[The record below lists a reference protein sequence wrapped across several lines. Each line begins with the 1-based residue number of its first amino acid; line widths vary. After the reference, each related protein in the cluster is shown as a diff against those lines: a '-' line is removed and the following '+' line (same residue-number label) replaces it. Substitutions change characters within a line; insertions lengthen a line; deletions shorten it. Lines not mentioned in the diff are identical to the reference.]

1 MCLQPGHL
9 LHDGRYE
16 IIIEIGRGGGGI
28 TYKAFDRNN
37 PENSLCVVKKILPP
51 RSNHTRILQEAQA
64 QFEKEA
70 SSLEHLHNC
79 GRIPKLIDRF
89 QENGNFYLI
98 QEYIEGQPLN
108 KEIVR
113 GHQFAEQEVIN
124 LLSDILSVLD
134 IIHKQRIIH
143 RDIKPSNLIRRQ
155 PDNKIVLIDFGAV
168 KGIRNLAIEG
178 GQITQTRAIG
188 TEGYMPAEQCK
199 NQPKFNSDIY
209 AAGIIGIQALTGL
222 RIEDFFHDKETCE
235 VIWHYATPDRPIVQI
250 NNELERILNKM
261 VRYNFTVRYQSAA
274 EVLKDLNDIVVFVED
289 SNPPELQSDSNPP
302 ELQSD
307 SNPPDLQSDSNSPD
321 PRSLLKWV
329 VALGIAGIAVVSA
342 IVISRLLPVKF
353 SSASNSFVLG
363 DSISSGEEILV
374 QTSAHWSKQRGI
386 IEFARSNYQ
395 EALKLLKQSWHQY
408 RKDPETLI
416 YMNNA
421 LLEEKKIPYYTI
433 AIVVPLRRNQQGE
446 IINNAS
452 LAEELLRGIAQAQ
465 TEVNLG
471 LLAEDRGDRDFP
483 GQGFLSAKSING
495 KGLKVIV
502 ADDGNIKPE
511 AVKRA
516 DALVKIPDILGVIG
530 HYTSDM
536 TVETVDIYDRN
547 KLVAISPGSTT
558 EELTRLPRKFF
569 FRTAPTTSSEAESL
583 VRFLI
588 EIGEKRVAGFYNPN
602 SPFTA
607 SFWEEFKKQFEE
619 KGGIFVRIREFEDLS
634 KSDFN
639 AEKAIQEVQ
648 KMEKTAILV
657 IPDGQ
662 VTDATENALAT
673 IKANGNYNWI
683 VGPWTLYE
691 PRTLAIAK
699 QLKLSDKMFDK
710 IVISVHWHPLTSKNK
725 KFPEDA
731 VKLWGGAV
739 NTRTALTYDAT
750 KTMIKALEIQQE
762 PSREGMQK
770 MLSDPNFIA
779 EGATGTI
786 QFESKTGNRKN
797 PPQQLAHIVECP
809 KEEFGVT
816 FVPIEFPTASAAGL
830 KCE

>member
-1 MCLQPGHL
+1 MCLNPGHIL
-9 LHDGRYE
+9 RQRYE

-28 TYKAFDRNN
+28 TYTAFDRNN
-37 PENSLCVVKKILPP
+37 PEDSLCVVKEILPP
-51 RSNHTRILQEAQA
+51 QSNQPQVLQEAQA
-64 QFEKEA
+64 QFEREA
-70 SSLEHLHNC
+70 ISLEHLYNC
-79 GRIPKLIDRF
+79 GRIPRLIDRF
-89 QENGNFYLI
+89 PENGNFYLI
-98 QEYIEGQPLN
+98 QEYIKGHPLN

-113 GHQFAEQEVIN
+113 GNQFAEQEVIN

-134 IIHKQRIIH
+134 MIHKQRIIH

-235 VIWHYATPDRPIVQI
+235 LIWHYATPDRPIVQI

-289 SNPPELQSDSNPP
+289 SNPPEVQSDSNPP
-302 ELQSD
+302 EVQSN
-307 SNPPDLQSDSNSPD
+307 SNPPD

-329 VALGIAGIAVVSA
+329 IALGIAGVAVVSA
-342 IVISRLLPVKF
+342 IVILRLLPVKF
-353 SSASNSFVLG
+353 SSKSNSFVLG
-363 DSISSGEEILV
+363 DFISSGEEILV

-421 LLEEKKIPYYTI
+421 LLEQKKVPYYTI

-446 IINNAS
+446 IINKAS

-471 LLAEDRGDRDFP
+471 LLADDRGDRNFP

-502 ADDGNIKPE
+502 ADDGNIKSE

-516 DALVKIPDILGVIG
+516 DALVKIPDILGVVG

-536 TVETVDIYDRN
+536 TVDTVDIYDRN
-547 KLVAISPGSTT
+547 QLVLISPGSTT

-569 FRTAPTTSSEAESL
+569 FRTAPRTSSESEAL
-583 VRFLI
+583 VNLLI
-588 EIGEKRVAGFYNPN
+588 EIGVKRVAAFYNPN

-607 SFWEEFKKQFEE
+607 SLWEEFNKQFEA
-619 KGGIFVRIREFEDLS
+619 KGGTFLRIREFEDLS

-648 KMEKTAILV
+648 KIDKTAILV

-662 VTDATENALAT
+662 VTNALENAVEM
-673 IKANGNYNWI
+673 IKVNGNYNWI
-683 VGPWTLYE
+683 VGPWTLYD
-691 PRTLAIAK
+691 PKTLAIAK

-710 IVISVHWHPLTSKNK
+710 IVISVHWHPLSSKNK

-750 KTMIKALEIQQE
+750 KTMIKAMEMQKK

-770 MLSDPNFIA
+770 MLSDPNFMT

-786 QFESKTGNRKN
+786 QFEQKTGDRKN
-797 PPQQLAHIVECP
+797 PPQQLAHIVECR